1 MFTNTTQI
9 DEARLGA
16 FMEKALGDASS
27 TMAVTLAA
35 LGDRLGL
42 FAALADGGPATSAEL
57 AERAGVNERYAR
69 EWLRG
74 LTAAGYLDHERD
86 SGRFSLSPE
95 HALVLAAEGAP
106 VFLGG
111 AYELTLGYLHTIDR
125 LTEAFR
131 SGGGVPQSAYP
142 AQTWEGMCRFS
153 QGMYDNQLVQQWVP
167 SVPGLAEKLAA
178 GSSYADVGCGAGRA
192 LLRLAE
198 AFPASKFAGYDA
210 FPAQIER
217 ARAAAR
223 DAGLEDRV
231 RFEVLDAAVGLPE
244 RYDVIS
250 TFDVVHDSV
259 DPASLLGAIRRGL
272 NDGGTYLIL
281 EMRSHDDPADNVG
294 PLATLLYGVSVLYC
308 MTTSLAGGGEGLGTC
323 GLPPAKLRELCAAAG
338 FASMQEIPLE
348 DPFNA
353 LYAARA

>member
-1 MFTNTTQI
+1 
-9 DEARLGA
+9 
-16 FMEKALGDASS
+16 
-27 TMAVTLAA
+27 
-35 LGDRLGL
+35 
-42 FAALADGGPATSAEL
+42 
-57 AERAGVNERYAR
+57 
-69 EWLRG
+69 
-74 LTAAGYLDHERD
+74 
-86 SGRFSLSPE
+86 
-95 HALVLAAEGAP
+95 
-106 VFLGG
+106 
-111 AYELTLGYLHTIDR
+111 
-125 LTEAFR
+125 
-131 SGGGVPQSAYP
+131 
-142 AQTWEGMCRFS
+142 MCRFS

-231 RFEVLDAAVGLPE
+231 RFEVLDAAAGLPE

-272 NDGGTYLIL
+272 NEGGTYLIL

-338 FASMQEIPLE
+338 FASVQEIPLE